1 MTGDI
6 GNSIRKG
13 VGIVHGVGEQIRG
26 SINAAV
32 DSASGDKASA
42 AKNQQ
47 IANKGVDEF
56 NHGYQGH
63 RK

>member
-1 MTGDI
+1 MTGGI
-6 GNSIRKG
+6 GDSIRKG
-13 VGIVHGVGEQIRG
+13 VGMIHGAGETLRG
-26 SINAAV
+26 SVNAAV
-32 DSASGDKASA
+32 DNASGDKASA

-47 IANKGVDEF
+47 IADKGVDEF

>member
-13 VGIVHGVGEQIRG
+13 VGILHGTGEFVRG
-26 SINAAV
+26 NVNAV
-32 DSASGDKASA
+32 IDNASGDKASA

-56 NHGYQGH
+56 DHGYQGH